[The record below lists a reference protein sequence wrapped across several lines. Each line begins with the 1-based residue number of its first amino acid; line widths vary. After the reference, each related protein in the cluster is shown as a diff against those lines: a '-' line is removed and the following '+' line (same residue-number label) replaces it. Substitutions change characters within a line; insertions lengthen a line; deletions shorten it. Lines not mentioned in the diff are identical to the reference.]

1 MQEPHEATSEAG
13 QAAARWLDKP
23 TVEVES
29 PGAGKELAPAATEAG
44 AAMGRWLA
52 QRQARPQAAPT
63 EPEPREAASEAGRT
77 FGRWLDGAQQEP
89 EAAGSGPEPGPEPAK
104 SEAAAAFARWLD
116 GGREQETGDAG
127 QEAGPEE
134 REHEAPAWVQ
144 ENERRGREVQ
154 EKLAERETQKVPDE
168 DHERE
173 DIGSAW
179 PGVAEHERDAILQ
192 PAKPDLQPAP
202 EAAGRAAEPERAYAE
217 AEAQAGG

>member
-1 MQEPHEATSEAG
+1 M
-13 QAAARWLDKP
+13 
-23 TVEVES
+23 
-29 PGAGKELAPAATEAG
+29 
-44 AAMGRWLA
+44 
-52 QRQARPQAAPT
+52 
-63 EPEPREAASEAGRT
+63 
-77 FGRWLDGAQQEP
+77 
-89 EAAGSGPEPGPEPAK
+89 
-104 SEAAAAFARWLD
+104 
-116 GGREQETGDAG
+116 
-127 QEAGPEE
+127 
-134 REHEAPAWVQ
+134 Q

-202 EAAGRAAEPERAYAE
+202 EAAERAAEPERAYAE